1 MEQKKFYKKIKNYSI
16 YNNVILFSLF
26 VLVLVS
32 VVTTVVE
39 VKIGINKNNKFYIES
54 LVVMFILCFFR
65 NNCRRY

>member
-54 LVVMFILCFFR
+54 LVVMFILCF
-65 NNCRRY
+65 

>member
-39 VKIGINKNNKFYIES
+39 VKIKKNYLMKAIGAQLLNY
-54 LVVMFILCFFR
+54 
-65 NNCRRY
+65 